1 MPISFK
7 KRQQKLVPHD
17 SCPLGSRNTSSKG
30 YRLLLKML
38 RSREPG
44 YLDNTIRHNLFRA
57 GHAHAGVIVILSLIC
72 QVLVDS
78 IILHGPIAWFVR
90 IGVPA
95 AAILIPAGFFL
106 SVASP
111 RSEHPNGMIWLVYL
125 GALVLALSVLILG
138 VALVHAAFIAM
149 TIRHA

>member
-1 MPISFK
+1 MLTNISDIS
-7 KRQQKLVPHD
+7 RLLCGIILITVPTIEF
-17 SCPLGSRNTSSKG
+17 GG
-30 YRLLLKML
+30 VFLLKML

-44 YLDNTIRHNLFRA
+44 YLDNPIRQNLFRA

-78 IILHGPIAWFVR
+78 IILPGPIAWVVR

-111 RSEHPNGMIWLVYL
+111 RSEYPNGMIRLVYL

-138 VALVHAAFIAM
+138 VTLVHAAFVAM
-149 TIRHA
+149 PIKHA

>member
-1 MPISFK
+1 MLNNISDVT
-7 KRQQKLVPHD
+7 RLLCGIILTTVPTIEF
-17 SCPLGSRNTSSKG
+17 GG
-30 YRLLLKML
+30 AFLLKML
-38 RSREPG
+38 RTREPG
-44 YLDNTIRHNLFRA
+44 YLDNPIRQNLFRA
-57 GHAHAGVIVILSLIC
+57 GHAHAGVIVILSLVC

-78 IILHGPIAWFVR
+78 IILPGPIAWVVR

-111 RSEHPNGMIWLVYL
+111 RSEYPNGTIRLVYL

-138 VALVHAAFIAM
+138 VALVRAAVVSM
-149 TIRHA
+149 TIQHP

>member
-1 MPISFK
+1 MLTNISDLS
-7 KRQQKLVPHD
+7 RLLCGIILITVPTIEF
-17 SCPLGSRNTSSKG
+17 GG
-30 YRLLLKML
+30 IFLLKML

-44 YLDNTIRHNLFRA
+44 YVGNPIRQNLFRA

-78 IILHGPIAWFVR
+78 IILPGPIAWVVR

-111 RSEHPNGMIWLVYL
+111 RSEKPNGMIRLVYL

-138 VALVHAAFIAM
+138 IALVHAAVGAM
-149 TIRHA
+149 TIQRA